1 MRTLTVLELTRHIKD
16 LLENDHLLAGLWVKG
31 EISNFKR
38 AASGHLYLTLKDEYC
53 NIRVVMFRSRA
64 QRLNFRPRD
73 GMGVRIRGYVSLYE
87 RDGSYQLYA
96 EEMEPEG
103 MGALH
108 QAFEEL
114 KARLAAEGL
123 FDPAHKK
130 SLPPAPARVGV
141 VTSPVGA
148 VIRDVVEII
157 GRRWPLTEIV
167 VAPAPVQGDQAP
179 REIARGIR
187 RLNLLGGVDIIIVCR
202 GGGSLEEL
210 WAFNTEEV
218 ARAVFESE
226 IPVVSAVGH
235 ETDYTISDLVADLRA
250 PTPSAAAGLVV
261 PDRLEI
267 RRHLGVLSRRLQRAV
282 TEQIKFLRRRVDN
295 CVQARSMRRPKAEL
309 VGARQQQVDGLV
321 RRQVQAAA
329 TLIQRDRGR
338 LAVIAGKL
346 DSLSPVSILARGYSI
361 CARPDGTVLRDS
373 AEAGPGDEV
382 NVTLHRGRLKC
393 RVE

>member
-1 MRTLTVLELTRHIKD
+1 MRTLTVLELTRHIKNLIED
-16 LLENDHLLAGLWVKG
+16 DHLLASLWVKG
-31 EISNFKR
+31 ELSNFKR

-53 NIRVVMFRSRA
+53 SIRVVMFRSRA

-73 GMGVRIRGYVSLYE
+73 GMSVRIRGYVSLYE

-103 MGALH
+103 VGALH
-108 QAFEEL
+108 RAFEEL

-130 SLPPAPARVGV
+130 KLPPVPARIGV

-157 GRRWPLTEIV
+157 GRRWPMTEIV
-167 VAPAPVQGDQAP
+167 LVPVPVQGEQAP

-187 RLNLLGGVDIIIVCR
+187 WLNLLSGVNIIIICR

-218 ARAVFESE
+218 ARAVFGSE
-226 IPVVSAVGH
+226 VPVVSAVGH

-250 PTPSAAAGLVV
+250 PTPSAAAELVV
-261 PDRLEI
+261 PDRVET
-267 RRHLGVLSRRLQRAV
+267 RRHLDILTRRLQRAAG
-282 TEQIKFLRRRVDN
+282 EQLKALRRRVDT
-295 CVQARSMRRPKAEL
+295 CVQARSMRRPEAEL
-309 VGARQQQVDGLV
+309 VGARQQQVDDLL
-321 RRQVQAAA
+321 RRQAQAAA
-329 TLIQRDRGR
+329 ALLQRDRGR
-338 LAVIAGKL
+338 LAVAAGKL
-346 DSLSPVSILARGYSI
+346 DSLSPVSTLARGYSI
-361 CARPDGTVLRDS
+361 CARPDGTVLRDA
-373 AEAGPGDEV
+373 AEASPGDKV
-382 NVTLHRGRLKC
+382 NVSLHRGRLKC